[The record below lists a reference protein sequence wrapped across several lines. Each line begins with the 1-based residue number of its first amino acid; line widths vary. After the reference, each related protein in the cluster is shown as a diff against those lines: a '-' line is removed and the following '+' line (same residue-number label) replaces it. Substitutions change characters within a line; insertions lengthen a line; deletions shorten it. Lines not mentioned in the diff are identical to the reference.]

1 MVWGIFIDW
10 CACTTV
16 LTKVICHFL
25 LQRIIDM
32 YLLLAAINVINVISV
47 DSVKKAVSQR
57 QKAVD
62 PAMTSALDSGEDLV
76 YYYNLTNDLLEYPA
90 KLKKSRIY
98 RSSAAENL
106 HC

>member
-1 MVWGIFIDW
+1 
-10 CACTTV
+10 
-16 LTKVICHFL
+16 
-25 LQRIIDM
+25 M